1 MKIVV
6 MGVTGCGKTTVGS
19 ALAETLDLPFFDA
32 DDFHPP
38 HNVKKMK
45 RGEPLTDKDRRDW
58 LVKLSQL
65 IEQHL
70 HIVLACSAL
79 KAAYRRTLSADADVR
94 FVYLEISPDVAS
106 TRLALRTNHYMP
118 ATLVH
123 SQFAALEPPSDAI
136 RIDAEQDIDAV
147 LRGVIHHI
155 RSCHG

>member
-1 MKIVV
+1 
-6 MGVTGCGKTTVGS
+6 
-19 ALAETLDLPFFDA
+19 
-32 DDFHPP
+32 
-38 HNVKKMK
+38 MK
-45 RGEPLTDKDRRDW
+45 RGEPLTDEDRRDW

-118 ATLVH
+118 ATLVD

-147 LRGVIHHI
+147 LQGVMHHI